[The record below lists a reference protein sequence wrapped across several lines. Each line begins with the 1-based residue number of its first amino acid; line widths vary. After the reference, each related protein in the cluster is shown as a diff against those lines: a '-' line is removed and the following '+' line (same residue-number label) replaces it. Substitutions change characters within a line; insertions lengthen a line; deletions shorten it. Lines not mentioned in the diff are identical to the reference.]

1 MGTNKMVVTYKQ
13 ELPPPGGFDPVQWAK
28 RPVKGRFKPIT
39 IFGAFAVTHVL
50 GWMAYFRFRQNRRE
64 NQLEMT
70 DARVAVRP
78 FQLAER
84 DRAFLMQLR
93 KNREE
98 EDELMKDV
106 PGWKTGTLWGV
117 PVYYNKRNRYF
128 EPSFNELTA
137 HYSKKDKKDTVYYY
151 WRPNKIG
158 P

>member
-1 MGTNKMVVTYKQ
+1 MGTTNKMVVTYKQ

-93 KNREE
+93 KNRDEE
-98 EDELMKDV
+98 NELMKDV
-106 PGWKTGTLWGV
+106 PGWKTGTLWGE
-117 PVYYNKRNRYF
+117 PV
-128 EPSFNELTA
+128 FNNLRDRFPRPCFDEVVV
-137 HYSKKDKKDTVYYY
+137 HMSKKDRKAMFYDNLNHY
-151 WRPNKIG
+151 
-158 P
+158 